1 MKISIKEVVAMGI
14 GTALFTVLTTVQ
26 IPVFVVPNTSIQP
39 RMAVLAFFAAVF
51 GPIVGGVVGF
61 AGHALGDAFFYG
73 GVWWSWVIP
82 ELFVGVGI
90 GLFSKKFAVKDG
102 GFGNGKNLI
111 IFNIVQ
117 VVTNAV
123 AWILVAPVFDILIYK
138 EPVDK
143 VFAQG
148 AVAFILNIIAVG
160 ILGSLLL
167 LAYSR
172 IVGGSSQLKA
182 EE

>member
-1 MKISIKEVVAMGI
+1 MKIGIKEVVAMGI

-26 IPVFVVPNTSIQP
+26 IPVFVVPNTAIQP
-39 RMAVLAFFAAVF
+39 RMAILAFLAAVF
-51 GPIVGGVVGF
+51 GPVVGAVVGF

-73 GVWWSWVIP
+73 SVWWSWVFP
-82 ELFVGVGI
+82 EAVVGAAI
-90 GLFSKKFAVKDG
+90 GFFAKKFAVKEG

-111 IFNIVQ
+111 IFNVVQIVA
-117 VVTNAV
+117 NAV
-123 AWILVAPVFDILIYK
+123 AWILVAPILDILIYS
-138 EPVDK
+138 EPANK

-148 AVAFILNIIAVG
+148 AVAFILNIVG
-160 ILGSLLL
+160 IGVLGSLLL

-172 IVGGSSQLKA
+172 IAGSSSGLKA